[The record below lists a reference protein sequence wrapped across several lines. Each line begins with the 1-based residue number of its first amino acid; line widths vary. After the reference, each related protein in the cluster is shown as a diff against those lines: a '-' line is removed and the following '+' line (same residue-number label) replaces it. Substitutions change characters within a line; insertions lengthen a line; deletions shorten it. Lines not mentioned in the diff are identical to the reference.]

1 MKNDEMILRI
11 CEDKAI
17 RVEFLENGQK
27 RTKVI
32 SVETLTDCISRSLAG
47 VRLTTGLLPANAL
60 SVTMDSDNERRYAV
74 LEFPDERATVTYLI
88 PSIRI
93 FRCPGCFSA
102 SVLRTAA
109 GFPVSISACRI

>member
-32 SVETLTDCISRSLAG
+32 SVETLTLYQPEPCRRPPDDRLASGERSK
-47 VRLTTGLLPANAL
+47 
-60 SVTMDSDNERRYAV
+60 RY
-74 LEFPDERATVTYLI
+74 D
-88 PSIRI
+88 
-93 FRCPGCFSA
+93 
-102 SVLRTAA
+102 
-109 GFPVSISACRI
+109 GFGQ

>member
-11 CEDKAI
+11 CEDKSI
-17 RVEFLENGQK
+17 RLEFFENGQK

-32 SVETLTDCISRSLAG
+32 SVETLTDCIRRSLAG

-74 LEFPDERATVTYLI
+74 LEFPDERARSEEHTSELQSPNASRM
-88 PSIRI
+88 PS
-93 FRCPGCFSA
+93 SA
-102 SVLRTAA
+102 
-109 GFPVSISACRI
+109 